1 MRGGP
6 ESLGEPLVGVSHA
19 AHVPLGCQRSGA
31 PLCFLHSDPAMPL
44 LFMLAEFAMLL
55 TGVDSEGI
63 WLQVTVPRKIDLPE
77 GGVPGEKVAY
87 VISID
92 GKSHSLHLWNYSFL
106 SQDFLVYT
114 YDENGS
120 LYTDFSHIMTHC
132 HYRGYVDEFPDST
145 VTLNICSG
153 LRGFLQFENI
163 TYGIEPLESSARFEH
178 IVYQVKNG
186 NSTLAKNY
194 SRIWQTD
201 QLDKGH
207 FNAQDKN
214 DSQLLPQSLKLHM
227 IVGKSLYDYMG
238 SDIMAVTRK
247 IFQIIELVN
256 TMVNQLELTVVLASL
271 ELWSDK
277 NQISTDGDANDILQR
292 LLDWERDYL
301 TLQPHEITHLLI
313 YRKHPKN
320 IGATSSGE
328 ICNKSYFAGI
338 VMYPE
343 DIGLEGLSVV
353 ITQLIGLQI
362 GLSYDDVSNC
372 SCPRA
377 PCIMQ
382 QGAMSSSGVKTF
394 SNCSMH
400 DYKHY
405 SSKFFEGC
413 LGNLS
418 DVQKSAQS
426 QPVCGDGIVEA
437 NEECDCGSDM
447 ECQFKECCN
456 SETCRLK
463 ASAKCGSGRCC
474 TPSCELSPAGTPCR
488 KAVDPECDFT
498 EYCNGSSNHCVP
510 DTFALNGYLCRL
522 GSAYCYKG
530 QCQALNDQCVGLFGK
545 GSKGASYAC
554 FEKVN
559 SPRGKLASCDF
570 KNSSQCAQKDVLCG
584 KLACFQPHKNEKSA
598 ARSVI
603 YSYVHNRVCL
613 STPPGLSMRS
623 DGRDYAFVA
632 DGTVCGP
639 QMYCINRTCQE
650 VDLIRNDCNATKK
663 CKGNGVCNN
672 FGNCQ
677 CFPDYMPPDCKL
689 QIGSP
694 GGSIDDGNVLKSDII
709 LTAKRFSKH
718 QDSWMILGFFIFLPF
733 VLSLIIGIMKRNER
747 KILPQRECQK

>member
-1 MRGGP
+1 MG
-6 ESLGEPLVGVSHA
+6 H
-19 AHVPLGCQRSGA
+19 
-31 PLCFLHSDPAMPL
+31 
-44 LFMLAEFAMLL
+44 
-55 TGVDSEGI
+55 SEGI
-63 WLQVTVPRKIDLPE
+63 WLQVTVPRKIDPPE
-77 GGVPGEKVAY
+77 SGVPGEVAY
-87 VISID
+87 VITIDVDLKFSSIPVPTHGLYVIIASSRPFLQEESGGPFAASGTTKTCSSRRLSSSLLCGCIVLHD
-92 GKSHSLHLWNYSFL
+92 VSQPHSDLPFCNVSHLNRIRNFDKIVTTF
-106 SQDFLVYT
+106 Q
-114 YDENGS
+114 
-120 LYTDFSHIMTHC
+120 THC
-132 HYRGYVDEFPDST
+132 YYRGYVDELPNST

-163 TYGIEPLESSARFEH
+163 TYRIEPLESSARFEH

-194 SRIWQTD
+194 SRIWQID
-201 QLDKGH
+201 QPDKGH

-238 SDIMAVTRK
+238 SDIMAVTKK

-256 TMVNQLELTVVLASL
+256 TMVTQLELTAVLASL

-292 LLDWERDYL
+292 LLDWKRDYL
-301 TLQPHEITHLLI
+301 TLQSREITHLLT
-313 YRKHPKN
+313 KHPNN
-320 IGATSSGE
+320 IGATSPGE
-328 ICNKSYFAGI
+328 ICNKSYVAGI
-338 VMYPE
+338 VMCPE
-343 DIGLEGLSVV
+343 DIGLEGL
-353 ITQLIGLQI
+353 
-362 GLSYDDVSNC
+362 
-372 SCPRA
+372 
-377 PCIMQ
+377 
-382 QGAMSSSGVKTF
+382 SSSGVKTF

-405 SSKFFEGC
+405 ASKFVEKC

-418 DVQKSAQS
+418 NVQELRES

-437 NEECDCGSDM
+437 NEECDCGNDT

-498 EYCNGSSNHCVP
+498 EYCNGSSSHCVP
-510 DTFALNGYLCRL
+510 DTFAVNGHLCRL
-522 GSAYCYKG
+522 GSAYCYNG
-530 QCQALNDQCVGLFGK
+530 QCQALNDQCVSLFGK
-545 GSKGASYAC
+545 GSQGASYAC

-559 SPRGKLASCDF
+559 SPREKLASCDF
-570 KNSSQCAQKDVLCG
+570 KNSSPCGQKDVLCG
-584 KLACFQPHKNEKSA
+584 KLACFQPHQNHKST
-598 ARSVI
+598 ARSVV
-603 YSYVHNRVCL
+603 YSYVHDSVCL
-613 STPPGLSMRS
+613 SMPPGLSMRS

-639 QMYCINRTCQE
+639 QMI
-650 VDLIRNDCNATKK
+650 
-663 CKGNGVCNN
+663 CNN

-677 CFPDYMPPDCKL
+677 CFPDYRPPDCKL

-694 GGSIDDGNVLKSDII
+694 GGSIDDGNILRSDII
-709 LTAKRFSKH
+709 LAAKSFSKH
-718 QDSWMILGFFIFLPF
+718 QDSWLILGFFIFLPF
-733 VLSLIIGIMKRNER
+733 VLSIIIGIMKRNER